1 MTTTGPD
8 ALNHFKALE
17 DRIGRL
23 IQTVTRTRKEKQAL
37 LEKLQEAQILIRELE
52 SEIRD
57 LRKERKTVRSRVQ
70 DMIRDITQLEQE
82 NRRAK
87 KESQVV

>member
-1 MTTTGPD
+1 MTTTAPD
-8 ALNHFKALE
+8 ALSQFKALE

-23 IQTVTRTRKEKQAL
+23 IRVVTQTRKEKQAL
-37 LEKLQEAQILIRELE
+37 LEKLHDAQIHVRELE
-52 SEIRD
+52 SENRS

-70 DMIRDITQLEQE
+70 DMIREIAELERE
-82 NRRAK
+82 NREAK